1 MVFKLSKK
9 VRFLQFCATLRKK
22 SKSIK
27 AIYIDVSERSCYTLS
42 ENGIAYYAIM
52 L

>member
-1 MVFKLSKK
+1 MLQTVKAEK
-9 VRFLQFCATLRKK
+9 VDEKMWLFVRKK

-27 AIYIDVSERSCYTLS
+27 AIYIDASERSCYALS
-42 ENGIAYYAIM
+42 ENGIAYDAIM